1 MKRHFFLSL
10 FFIGLLSVSVCGQDI
25 LSRTISLD
33 VNRQRLD
40 NVLEIISNKGNFYFS
55 YNSQIVKKDSLVTLS
70 VSNKTIKSVLEILF
84 NNTYEFK
91 ESGNYIII
99 RKAPIRLTIVAR
111 KNEEESRMYSVSG
124 YVYDEQSGF
133 PINEA
138 SIYEK
143 KILASALTNNNGY
156 FRIRLKGS
164 KKSLT
169 ELTISKEDYSDTTLV
184 IESFHNQEVTVTLM
198 PLVKETGLIIVSPLD
213 YVTPD
218 SLKHLPPSVSLA
230 NIRGDDSMQVE
241 RSGVG
246 KFLLSSK
253 QRVQSLNLKNF
264 FTSRPFQVSFT
275 PGLST
280 HGKLAP
286 QVVNNFSLNVLGGY
300 TAGTNGVEIGGL
312 FNLNKK
318 EVKYVQAAGLF
329 NVVGGKVTGVQFA
342 GINNTVLDTV
352 KAVQA
357 SGVSNIVKGNMNGVQ
372 LSGVYNHVSDTVKGL
387 QASGVF
393 NFANKKVSGVQ
404 IAGVVNFTSKET
416 SGAQIGLINYTR
428 KLEGVQVGLINIAHT
443 SDGLSVGLIN
453 IVLKG
458 YHKLSLFADEVTN
471 VNAAFKTGSNRLYSI
486 FRAGVN
492 AGDSNRV
499 YSMGYGMGTEFSL
512 NKKKNMALN
521 VELSAQHLYLG
532 SWNYLNLLNRLH
544 VNFNLKV
551 HKYISLF
558 AGPSFAVYYSDQ
570 PATVSGYRSPL
581 SPAAYHTI
589 SFGNSVSG
597 WFGWSTGINFF

>member
-1 MKRHFFLSL
+1 MKRNFFFGFL
-10 FFIGLLSVSVCGQDI
+10 FIVLVSASAFGQDI
-25 LSRTISLD
+25 LSRTISLE
-33 VNRQRLD
+33 VSRQRLD

-55 YNSQIVKKDSLVTLS
+55 YNSQIVKRDSLVTLS
-70 VSNKTIKSVLEILF
+70 VSNRSIRSILDALF
-84 NNTYEFK
+84 NSTYEFK

-99 RKAPIRLTIVAR
+99 RKAPIRLTVVAK
-111 KNEEESRMYSVSG
+111 KNEEENRIYSVSG
-124 YVYDEQSGF
+124 HVYDEESGS

-143 KILASALTNNNGY
+143 KILVSALTNNSGY
-156 FRIRLKGS
+156 FKIKLKGS
-164 KKSLT
+164 KKSFA

-218 SLKHLPPSVSLA
+218 SLKHLPSSVSLA
-230 NIRGDDSMQVE
+230 NIKIDSMQVE

-264 FTSRPFQVSFT
+264 FISRPFQVSFT

-300 TAGTNGVEIGGL
+300 TAGTNGIEIGGL

-318 EVKYVQAAGLF
+318 EVKYAQLGGLF

-352 KAVQA
+352 NALQA
-357 SGVSNIVKGNMNGVQ
+357 SGLSNIVKGNMNGVQ
-372 LSGVYNHVSDTVKGL
+372 LTGVYNHVSDTVKGL
-387 QASGVF
+387 QAAGVI

-404 IAGVVNFTSKET
+404 IAGVINFTNKET
-416 SGAQIGLINYTR
+416 SGAQIGLINYSR
-428 KLEGVQVGLINIAHT
+428 KLKGVQVGLINIADT
-443 SDGLSVGLIN
+443 SDGLSIGLIN

-471 VNAAFKTGSNRLYSI
+471 VNTAFKTGSNRLYSI

-499 YSMGYGMGTEFSL
+499 YSLGYGMGTELSL
-512 NKKKNMALN
+512 NRKKNLALN
-521 VELSAQHLYLG
+521 IELSSQHLYLG

-544 VNFNLKV
+544 VNFNFKV

-570 PATVSGYRSPL
+570 TATISGYRSPL
-581 SPAAYHTI
+581 SPAAYKTI
-589 SFGNSVSG
+589 SFGNNVSG